1 MVTSELNEGYF
12 VILMQLSPF

>member
-1 MVTSELNEGYF
+1 MVTSELNKGYF